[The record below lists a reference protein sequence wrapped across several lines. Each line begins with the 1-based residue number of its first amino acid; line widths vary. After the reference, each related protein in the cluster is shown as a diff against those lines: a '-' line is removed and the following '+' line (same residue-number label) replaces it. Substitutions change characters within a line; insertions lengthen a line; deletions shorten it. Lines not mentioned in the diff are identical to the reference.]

1 MVKIVALALIFS
13 VVIVYLKSINSELSF
28 LALVGAGIIL
38 IYFSLEYLTN
48 TISFINQLAE
58 FSGIDNEYYKIIFKI
73 TAIGYLFE
81 FGAGTIEDFGL
92 KSLADKLVLVGKII
106 ILSIS
111 LPIIYGVF
119 NVILG
124 LVS

>member
-1 MVKIVALALIFS
+1 MVKLVALALIFT

-48 TISFINQLAE
+48 TITFINQIVEL
-58 FSGIDNEYYKIIFKI
+58 SGIDYEFYKIIFKI

-81 FGAGTIEDFGL
+81 FGASTIEDFGL
-92 KSLADKLVLVGKII
+92 KSLADRLVFAGKII

-111 LPIIYGVF
+111 LPIIYAVF
-119 NVILG
+119 NVIIG

>member
-1 MVKIVALALIFS
+1 MLKIVALALIFS
-13 VVIVYLKSINSELSF
+13 VIIVYLKSINSELSF

-38 IYFSLEYLTN
+38 IYFSLEYLSN

-58 FSGIDNEYYKIIFKI
+58 FSGIDHEYYKIIFKI

-81 FGAGTIEDFGL
+81 FGASTIEDFGL

-111 LPIIYGVF
+111 LPIIYAVF